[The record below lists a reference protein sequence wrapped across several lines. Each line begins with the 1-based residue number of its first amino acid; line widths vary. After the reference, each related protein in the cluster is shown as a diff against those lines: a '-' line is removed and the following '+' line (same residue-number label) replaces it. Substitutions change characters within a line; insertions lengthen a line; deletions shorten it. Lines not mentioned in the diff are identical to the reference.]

1 MRTQGALR
9 SLMTILGDSSSA
21 QQNVSIS
28 KKAAKHSISTG
39 TRLATK
45 IDIMETVCKVLFQNS
60 ANQLEFRSMNGFS
73 TLLKVFDEIVVPSGG
88 AKPAEA
94 DLVPARQEP
103 STLLSLATESGQREL
118 SGTVESSFHGSAPV
132 TVGGACKRSL
142 LLRSLLAVFFDLAL
156 DGSARDMVQNT
167 DAFHFLFRLM
177 LESRQLD
184 IRQQAL
190 YSIQDLISLNALN
203 AVAAWRCGEI
213 DGVIGLLRVALDVR
227 PTSRTLREAQW
238 ELAARLGMDTQ
249 HANARGVVFTGLTYF
264 DNFVVSEDTAVL
276 AETIEDGSPVYQ
288 YAIAVTRLLEYMSVM
303 LIQDN
308 AYILYVS
315 PHL

>member
-1 MRTQGALR
+1 
-9 SLMTILGDSSSA
+9 MTILGDSSSA

-60 ANQLEFRSMNGFS
+60 ANQLEFRSMDGFS

-88 AKPAEA
+88 AKLAEA
-94 DLVPARQEP
+94 ELAPASQDP
-103 STLLSLATESGQREL
+103 SHLATDSGQRES
-118 SGTVESSFHGSAPV
+118 SGYVETSFHGSAPV
-132 TVGGACKRSL
+132 SIGGASKRSL

-177 LESRQLD
+177 LESKQLD

-213 DGVIGLLRVALDVR
+213 DGVIGLLREALAVR
-227 PTSRTLREAQW
+227 PISGTLREAQW
-238 ELAARLGMDTQ
+238 ELAGRLGMDTQ
-249 HANARGVVFTGLTYF
+249 QENAKGVTFIGLTYF

-288 YAIAVTRLLEYMSVM
+288 YAIAVTRLLEYISVM

-315 PHL
+315 PHLCRAVGYRR